1 MSVTQFRV
9 QDIWYNKKNVSNS
22 VQSSEHIV
30 ATKGMFVTQFR
41 VQDIIWWQ
49 QRDVCDSV

>member
-22 VQSSEHIV
+22 VQSSGHMV
-30 ATKGMFVTQFR
+30 TTRGVFVTQF
-41 VQDIIWWQ
+41 
-49 QRDVCDSV
+49 SV